1 MEVNLRGQ
9 QHSATL
15 GYPQGEGF
23 ENLHGEDEAA
33 KHCPILAPPAAA
45 AEEALLAEAAGATAG
60 LFLLLLR
67 RRVARRILRGLWK
80 GLSSEGN
87 TIGIVCLTRLTV
99 EWRASSLDS
108 ESDKWVRARQS
119 PISLFEVLTKIFSSR
134 HRWKTGISTAS
145 PMIARPLYPLL
156 IRPCPREVFPG
167 TDFRVCKDLSLVS
180 PIPCFG
186 PAAHSLPLLLSLPFE
201 SGSGQRLRGK
211 RRNERD
217 GESRAPSPPRLR
229 LQSGRPALPR
239 HSKSFL
245 SERHQS
251 LFFLSEFFR
260 ARSMATE

>member
-1 MEVNLRGQ
+1 MPYSAKLPTFEFGRRLPQKYQRDATKTKDVEVNLWDQ

-15 GYPQGEGF
+15 GYPQQTVQGYGF

-33 KHCPILAPPAAA
+33 KHCPILGPPAAA

-134 HRWKTGISTAS
+134 HR
-145 PMIARPLYPLL
+145 
-156 IRPCPREVFPG
+156 
-167 TDFRVCKDLSLVS
+167 
-180 PIPCFG
+180 
-186 PAAHSLPLLLSLPFE
+186 
-201 SGSGQRLRGK
+201 
-211 RRNERD
+211 
-217 GESRAPSPPRLR
+217 
-229 LQSGRPALPR
+229 
-239 HSKSFL
+239 
-245 SERHQS
+245 
-251 LFFLSEFFR
+251 
-260 ARSMATE
+260 

>member
-1 MEVNLRGQ
+1 MPAPKTGSRLGLPRSVRDPPSYPIRRNCPLWTQTPSKIPGQRDATKTKNVEVSLWDL

-15 GYPQGEGF
+15 GYLQQTVQGEGF
-23 ENLHGEDEAA
+23 ENLHGEDEAP
-33 KHCPILAPPAAA
+33 KHCPILAPPAAT

-134 HRWKTGISTAS
+134 HR
-145 PMIARPLYPLL
+145 
-156 IRPCPREVFPG
+156 
-167 TDFRVCKDLSLVS
+167 
-180 PIPCFG
+180 
-186 PAAHSLPLLLSLPFE
+186 
-201 SGSGQRLRGK
+201 
-211 RRNERD
+211 
-217 GESRAPSPPRLR
+217 
-229 LQSGRPALPR
+229 
-239 HSKSFL
+239 
-245 SERHQS
+245 
-251 LFFLSEFFR
+251 
-260 ARSMATE
+260 